1 MTETIPAPERKNI
14 VLAITGSI
22 AAYKGCELARL
33 LISRGYNVRAVMTEA
48 AQKFVGVESLQAIT
62 GNPVMVSLWDEQEVT
77 HMGHIQLADWADG
90 IVIAPATADAIAKLA
105 AGFADTALHAVALA
119 SRAPVLVC
127 PAMNVNMLEHPATQ
141 ENFEILRKRGVA
153 FVEPEEG
160 ALACGWNGAGRL
172 ASPEEIFFH
181 VRKLLS
187 VQDFAGKRVLITTGA
202 TREFI
207 DPVRFITNRSSG
219 KMGVAL
225 AREAFRRG
233 AHVTLVHGAIASRI
247 PASVETVPVVNAA
260 QMHEA
265 VVSRLQREEERPDIV
280 IMAAA
285 VADFKPVS
293 MSSEKL
299 KRSKGTALN
308 PIAVEANPDIL
319 AEIGALRGDAKR
331 PLLIGFAVET
341 GEVEQLLAEAQRKL
355 SVKHADMI
363 VANLAEE
370 AFDLD
375 TNRVWLVD
383 SRGASQEVSTTFK
396 SRIAQKILD
405 AVQKLE

>member
-1 MTETIPAPERKNI
+1 
-14 VLAITGSI
+14 
-22 AAYKGCELARL
+22 
-33 LISRGYNVRAVMTEA
+33 
-48 AQKFVGVESLQAIT
+48 
-62 GNPVMVSLWDEQEVT
+62 
-77 HMGHIQLADWADG
+77 
-90 IVIAPATADAIAKLA
+90 
-105 AGFADTALHAVALA
+105 
-119 SRAPVLVC
+119 
-127 PAMNVNMLEHPATQ
+127 
-141 ENFEILRKRGVA
+141 
-153 FVEPEEG
+153 
-160 ALACGWNGAGRL
+160 
-172 ASPEEIFFH
+172 
-181 VRKLLS
+181 
-187 VQDFAGKRVLITTGA
+187 
-202 TREFI
+202 
-207 DPVRFITNRSSG
+207 
-219 KMGVAL
+219 
-225 AREAFRRG
+225 
-233 AHVTLVHGAIASRI
+233 
-247 PASVETVPVVNAA
+247 VETVPVVNAA
-260 QMHEA
+260 QMHEV

-293 MSSEKL
+293 VSSEKL

-341 GEVEQLLAEAQRKL
+341 GDVEQLLVEAQRKL
-355 SVKHADMI
+355 AVKHADMI
-363 VANLAEE
+363 VANLADE